1 MDILLLLDFG
11 CLKGTHPK
19 QLQHLLSTVLTD
31 MLSVGTWIVR
41 SLAALLVSCSAV
53 HGEHEFCVH
62 IAAGIVIA
70 LQKHFNSGCVS
81 VLRRTED
88 ATWGKLPGLLCMPD
102 IHV

>member
-1 MDILLLLDFG
+1 MDIFLLLDFG

-31 MLSVGTWIVR
+31 MLSVGTWVVR

-53 HGEHEFCVH
+53 HGEHTH
-62 IAAGIVIA
+62 TAAGTVRA

-81 VLRRTED
+81 VLRRRED
-88 ATWGKLPGLLCMPD
+88 ATWGKLLCLPD
-102 IHV
+102 IQV